1 MNLGDKLIELRK
13 ENKMSQEKFAEILG
27 VTRQTISNWENYKN
41 YPDISTIIKIG
52 DVFHISLDI
61 LLKGDT
67 KMVSNMDKQI
77 KDSNYSHSIWFL
89 CSSLS

>member
-41 YPDISTIIKIG
+41 YPDISTIIKIS

-61 LLKGDT
+61 LLR
-67 KMVSNMDKQI
+67 
-77 KDSNYSHSIWFL
+77 Y
-89 CSSLS
+89 